1 MMTPLAQ
8 SRRRRHFVGMI
19 RFFTTILICV
29 GFGFAAPALAQE
41 ETTPDAPALESP
53 LPGTEIPDA
62 PAITPVPEF
71 DDTEDGKEKRK
82 DLTIRSESDRAEIL
96 DELFIELNI
105 APDEEAAELIAEEIW
120 AVFLQSRSASVD
132 FLLLRGISAQNR
144 GDLVLARRMFD
155 HVTRLS
161 PEYAE
166 GWSRSARLAIDENDL
181 QRAATDV
188 TQALVYE
195 PRHFYALW
203 TMGNI
208 LEKLGRT
215 DKAFEAYE
223 AAHKLYPQH
232 EEIKVRVEYLRDGAQ
247 GQAL

>member
-1 MMTPLAQ
+1 MSFWVAF
-8 SRRRRHFVGMI
+8 SRR
-19 RFFTTILICV
+19 FT
-29 GFGFAAPALAQE
+29 ASQ
-41 ETTPDAPALESP
+41 
-53 LPGTEIPDA
+53 
-62 PAITPVPEF
+62 
-71 DDTEDGKEKRK
+71 
-82 DLTIRSESDRAEIL
+82 
-96 DELFIELNI
+96 
-105 APDEEAAELIAEEIW
+105 
-120 AVFLQSRSASVD
+120 SAS
-132 FLLLRGISAQNR
+132 ISARSDCSGVFPCSASACSTALKRRVN
-144 GDLVLARRMFD
+144 LVLARRMFD

-232 EEIKVRVEYLRDGAQ
+232 EEIKARVEYLRDGAQ